1 MYLDPTIAQPV
12 KTMSSIFFSPSD
24 WQSIIFR
31 LTTALL
37 VGGAIGINRQQ
48 PGRPAGL
55 RTFTIVSLG
64 AAVFVM
70 IPLQVDGESTF
81 YSTNALS
88 RTIQGV
94 AAGIGFLG
102 AGMILQQSGQKVGKT
117 EVKGLT
123 SAATIWLAAGL
134 GAAAG
139 CGLWRMSLIG
149 TFMALLVLSG
159 VKKIKKFPLL
169 NVDSSKQAKAM
180 PKETLSSQ
188 ELRQPEN

>member
-1 MYLDPTIAQPV
+1 
-12 KTMSSIFFSPSD
+12 MSSIFFSSSD
-24 WQSIIFR
+24 WQSITFR

-37 VGGAIGINRQQ
+37 VGGAIGFNRQQ

-55 RTFTIVSLG
+55 RTFMIVSLG
-64 AAVFVM
+64 AAAFVM

-94 AAGIGFLG
+94 ATGVGFLG
-102 AGMILQQSGQKVGKT
+102 AGMILQQSHQQLSKA

-139 CGLWRMSLIG
+139 CGLWQMCLIG
-149 TFMALLVLSG
+149 TLMALVVLSG
-159 VKKIKKFPLL
+159 VKKLKKSSLIRL
-169 NVDSSKQAKAM
+169 DSYKLTQTQDR
-180 PKETLSSQ
+180 ETKSTPDVQ
-188 ELRQPEN
+188 QQ

>member
-1 MYLDPTIAQPV
+1 
-12 KTMSSIFFSPSD
+12 MSSIFFSPSD
-24 WQSIIFR
+24 WQGITFR

-37 VGGAIGINRQQ
+37 VGGAIGLNRDQ

-55 RTFTIVSLG
+55 RTFMIVSLG
-64 AAVFVM
+64 AAAFVM
-70 IPLQVDGESTF
+70 IPLQVDSESTF

-94 AAGIGFLG
+94 ATGVGFLG
-102 AGMILQQSGQKVGKT
+102 AGMILQQSHQKLSKA

-149 TFMALLVLSG
+149 TLMTLVVLSG
-159 VKKIKKFPLL
+159 VKRLKKSSLTRLDDYKATKIKAT
-169 NVDSSKQAKAM
+169 DTASTQDKQ
-180 PKETLSSQ
+180 Q
-188 ELRQPEN
+188 

>member
-1 MYLDPTIAQPV
+1 
-12 KTMSSIFFSPSD
+12 MSSIFFSPSD
-24 WQSIIFR
+24 WQSIGVR
-31 LTTALL
+31 LGTALL
-37 VGGAIGINRQQ
+37 VGGAIGYNRQQ

-55 RTFTIVSLG
+55 RTFMIVSLG
-64 AAVFVM
+64 AAAFVM

-102 AGMILQQSGQKVGKT
+102 AGMILQQSGQKFGKT

-139 CGLWRMSLIG
+139 CGLWRMCLIG
-149 TFMALLVLSG
+149 TLMALAVLSG
-159 VKKIKKFPLL
+159 VKKIKKSPLIRL
-169 NVDSSKQAKAM
+169 DGYK
-180 PKETLSSQ
+180 
-188 ELRQPEN
+188 LRKIREKDAVSTKDVQQ

>member
-1 MYLDPTIAQPV
+1 
-12 KTMSSIFFSPSD
+12 MSSIFFSSSD
-24 WQSIIFR
+24 WQSITFR

-37 VGGAIGINRQQ
+37 VGGAIGFNRQQ

-55 RTFTIVSLG
+55 RTFMIVSLG
-64 AAVFVM
+64 AAAFVM

-94 AAGIGFLG
+94 ATGVGFLG
-102 AGMILQQSGQKVGKT
+102 AGMILQQSHQISKA

-139 CGLWRMSLIG
+139 CGLWQMCLIG
-149 TFMALLVLSG
+149 TLMALAVLSG
-159 VKKIKKFPLL
+159 VKKLKK
-169 NVDSSKQAKAM
+169 SSLIRLHKYK
-180 PKETLSSQ
+180 
-188 ELRQPEN
+188 LRQTPLKATKSTQDVQQQ

>member
-1 MYLDPTIAQPV
+1 
-12 KTMSSIFFSPSD
+12 MSSIFFSPSD
-24 WQSIIFR
+24 WQSVILR
-31 LTTALL
+31 LTVALL
-37 VGGAIGINRQQ
+37 VGSAIGFNRQQ

-55 RTFTIVSLG
+55 RTFMIVSLG
-64 AAVFVM
+64 AALFVM

-88 RTIQGV
+88 RTLQGV
-94 AAGIGFLG
+94 ATGVGFLG
-102 AGMILQQSGQKVGKT
+102 AGMILQQSHSRLGKA

-149 TFMALLVLSG
+149 TLMALAVLSG
-159 VKKIKKFPLL
+159 VKKLKKSNLIRL
-169 NVDSSKQAKAM
+169 YDYNGTKKRKKEVVSSEESKQ
-180 PKETLSSQ
+180 Q
-188 ELRQPEN
+188 

>member
-1 MYLDPTIAQPV
+1 M
-12 KTMSSIFFSPSD
+12 
-24 WQSIIFR
+24 
-31 LTTALL
+31 
-37 VGGAIGINRQQ
+37 NRQQ

-55 RTFTIVSLG
+55 RTYTIVSLG
-64 AAVFVM
+64 AAIFVM

-102 AGMILQQSGQKVGKT
+102 AGMILQQSGQKLGKT

-139 CGLWRMSLIG
+139 CGLWQMSSIG
-149 TFMALLVLSG
+149 TLMALLVLSG
-159 VKKIKKFPLL
+159 VKKIKKLSL
-169 NVDSSKQAKAM
+169 VSSGEYKRSKILTKQTVSAQD
-180 PKETLSSQ
+180 THHSHH
-188 ELRQPEN
+188 

>member
-1 MYLDPTIAQPV
+1 MFGDRSNITQPIQA
-12 KTMSSIFFSPSD
+12 MSAIFFSPTD

-37 VGGAIGINRQQ
+37 IGGAIGFNRQQ
-48 PGRPAGL
+48 SGRPAGL
-55 RTFTIVSLG
+55 RTFMIVSLG
-64 AAVFVM
+64 AAAFVM

-102 AGMILQQSGQKVGKT
+102 AGMILQQSGQKLGKT

-149 TFMALLVLSG
+149 TLMALLVLSG
-159 VKKIKKFPLL
+159 VKRIKKLSL
-169 NVDSSKQAKAM
+169 VNVEEYKRSKILTKQ
-180 PKETLSSQ
+180 TVSTQ
-188 ELRQPEN
+188 DTNHH